1 MAKKKRMNAEE
12 RKQQILEH
20 FYEVLIEEGI
30 EGASIGKIA
39 KHMGVHKSLL
49 VHYFNKKEEMF
60 VELIG
65 RIIERYEQ
73 TFIRK
78 FKEIDDPEK
87 RLETVLDDFFGLPF
101 KKLFGLPSTNP
112 PDDEAF
118 YACYYL
124 TRRNEAVRKRFQE
137 MYTLL
142 RNELTDIIRLCMEE
156 GTIPKGD
163 PERIVDLLVVLEE
176 GLNVC
181 EIMRENDR
189 ESEDFRAYVKADVL
203 DLLKNGRTSTQGG

>member
-1 MAKKKRMNAEE
+1 MAKTKRMNAED

-20 FYEVLIEEGI
+20 FYEVLIDEGI

-39 KHMGVHKSLL
+39 KHMGVNKSLL

-60 VELIG
+60 VELIQ
-65 RIIERYEQ
+65 RIVERYEQ
-73 TFIRK
+73 TFMRK
-78 FKEIDDPEK
+78 FREIDDPEK
-87 RLETVLDDFFGLPF
+87 RLDTVLDDFFGLPF
-101 KKLFGLPSTNP
+101 KKLFGLPTDNP

-124 TRRNEAVRKRFQE
+124 TRRNEAIRKRFQE
-137 MYTLL
+137 MYSRL
-142 RNELTDIIRLCMEE
+142 RKELTDIIRLCMKE
-156 GTIPKGD
+156 GTIPKRD

-181 EIMRENDR
+181 EIMREDDR
-189 ESEDFRAYVKADVL
+189 QSEEFRGYVKDTVL
-203 DLLKNGRTSTQGG
+203 ELLKNGKASM